1 VLASV
6 DDEDAMNAAG
16 GTTGGG
22 DVLNALGGDNDCGD
36 IVRAYFATVQHFPFC
51 TMQQEYR

>member
-1 VLASV
+1 MLASV